1 MTPLWAIYF
10 CSFDFFCCFWWCLWG
25 VDTMATL
32 RDYMCDHFDAASF
45 QRKKKNGIAATVP
58 NERPRERV
66 TRQCYADQESGT
78 STEQVPMKRS
88 CSIRR
93 SHPKL
98 GQCTTARGDR
108 ILRPFAHS
116 KDEKCRAYPAKN
128 CGVRACM
135 CQRGRKAL
143 IHCVIQSS
151 VSGLQQIIH
160 LHLDAAHALLTV
172 PVE

>member
-98 GQCTTARGDR
+98 GQCTGRLPPRRSAAAGRG
-108 ILRPFAHS
+108 S
-116 KDEKCRAYPAKN
+116 CS
-128 CGVRACM
+128 
-135 CQRGRKAL
+135 RGRRGGAGAGGG
-143 IHCVIQSS
+143 HDPAC
-151 VSGLQQIIH
+151 G
-160 LHLDAAHALLTV
+160 
-172 PVE
+172 